1 MKCPSIV
8 KYYTEIDTIKYSI
21 LNCSQIL
28 GLCIENLHDPSTFLG
43 LPTEN
48 KCTLDEYFDS
58 KMVFFVFF
66 LKIVKNG
73 SN

>member
-8 KYYTEIDTIKYSI
+8 KYYTEIDAIKYSI

-28 GLCIENLHDPSTFLG
+28 GLCIENLHDPSTFLV

-48 KCTLDEYFDS
+48 KGTLDEYFDS
-58 KMVFFVFF
+58 KNGVFFVFF
-66 LKIVKNG
+66 ENC
-73 SN
+73 